1 MAREQAIQTLQAL
14 FETSCMELF
23 EGLHCVVNRSAPP
36 EFDMNE
42 VPTACIDAG
51 SAQLE
56 VFVIMRL
63 PLTVLALTYPDH
75 EQLITTVDEEKLE
88 DWISELCNQLI
99 GRFKNRL
106 IPFGCVMLL
115 GLPNCYFGTDI
126 NELLP
131 IGYEH
136 FVFHFETDGEI
147 FECRISINLID
158 DNLSLDSAA
167 EDDGAGEGEL
177 ELF

>member
-1 MAREQAIQTLQAL
+1 MAREQALQELQAL
-14 FETSCMELF
+14 FETTCMDLF
-23 EGLHCVVNRSAPP
+23 EGLNCVVTRVSAPD
-36 EFDMNE
+36 FDMNE

-51 SAQLE
+51 AGQLE

-75 EQLITTVDEEKLE
+75 EELITSVDEEKLE

-115 GLPNCYFGTDI
+115 GLPSSYFGTDI

-131 IGYEH
+131 VGYEH
-136 FVFHFETDGEI
+136 FVFHFEADGEV

-158 DNLSLDSAA
+158 ENLSLDSPE